1 MVYSA
6 ILEYIWM
13 DSTNEFRS
21 KTRISNIDKDKDVME
36 QLPVWNYDGSST
48 GQADGTDSEVFLIPS
63 VIFKDPF
70 RQSQNLIHEKSTH
83 GKSNYLVWCEMVDKN
98 MVPLKNSNRTKA
110 LDIFK
115 KFKDQEPWFGLEQE
129 YFIIDP
135 KTNLPLGFD
144 PDPNSNSNSKK
155 QGKYYCGVG
164 ADRAIC
170 RSIPETHLEYCLYA
184 GIKICGLNGEVAPA
198 QWEYQIG
205 PCVGIDVSDH
215 IWVSRYI
222 LNRIAET
229 YGYNISYHPKPLGID
244 SDWNG
249 SGCHANF
256 STKSMRD
263 DNGIKHIHTA
273 INRLSKTHSKHME
286 SYGEHNKLRMS
297 GRHETSSYDK
307 FTFGR
312 ANRGAS
318 VRIPN
323 SVLND
328 SKGYFED
335 RRPSSNCDPYLV
347 TSLIMETCM
356 DNLLDTLD

>member
-1 MVYSA
+1 MVYSI
-6 ILEYIWM
+6 ILEYIWR
-13 DSTNEFRS
+13 DSTNDFRS
-21 KTRISNIDKDKDVME
+21 KTRVINIDKDKDVME
-36 QLPVWNYDGSST
+36 QLPIWNYDGSST
-48 GQADGTDSEVFLIPS
+48 GQADGNDSEVFLIP
-63 VIFKDPF
+63 VAIFKDPF
-70 RQSQNLIHEKSTH
+70 RESHNLTH
-83 GKSNYLVWCEMVDKN
+83 ANSNFLVWCEMVDKN
-98 MVPLKNSNRTKA
+98 MTPLKNSNRNKA
-110 LDIFK
+110 LEIFG
-115 KFKDQEPWFGLEQE
+115 KFEDQEPWFGLEQE

-135 KTNLPLGFD
+135 KTNLPLGF
-144 PDPNSNSNSKK
+144 NCNSKK
-155 QGKYYCGVG
+155 QGNYYCGIG
-164 ADRAIC
+164 SDRAIC
-170 RSIPETHLEYCLYA
+170 RTIPETHLEYCLFA
-184 GIKICGLNGEVAPA
+184 GIKICGLNAEVAPA

-205 PCVGIDVSDH
+205 PCGGICVSDH
-215 IWVSRYI
+215 LWVSRYI

-229 YGYNISYHPKPLGID
+229 HGYNISYHPKPLGIV

-263 DNGIKHIHTA
+263 ENGIEHIHTA

-356 DNLLDTLD
+356 NKLLDTLP